1 MDKTVAEISISIC
14 FFVDFYGSERTLT
27 ELEVVPLA
35 GLEPALLA
43 EADFESAAST
53 ISPQGPLFRTAKLLP
68 QREVI
73 CQSLCYT
80 ETRHDHA
87 PYR

>member
-1 MDKTVAEISISIC
+1 M
-14 FFVDFYGSERTLT
+14 
-27 ELEVVPLA
+27 VPLA